1 MKTENSADSELL
13 RFSVPSFF
21 IIPRS
26 ALVEARLVEESLR
39 TVFDGGE
46 NGKSSTNP
54 CLFLVH
60 LNKFSDH
67 MFSWEYLNFG

>member
-1 MKTENSADSELL
+1 MMKTENSADSELL

-46 NGKSSTNP
+46 MVKVLRIPVFFPRS
-54 CLFLVH
+54 F
-60 LNKFSDH
+60 
-67 MFSWEYLNFG
+67 E